1 MAQAQVAVIG
11 GGYGGISVAKLL
23 DAICDVVLIERKDQF
38 VHHAAALRATVNR
51 KWEDAIFMPYDHL
64 LARGKVHQG
73 TVSMVEGNRIHIFGQ
88 DPIEAEYIVIATG
101 SVYHFP
107 AKHVSASTK
116 VSRCQLGQL
125 HEDLAEANSVLIVG
139 GGLVGLEM
147 AGEVRSALPDLE
159 VVVLE
164 QSERILDDPF
174 YLDEF
179 RELVVKQ
186 VKEMGIKLVTGD
198 SLAYLPPYQP
208 AILNHFEVQTRTGK
222 RISAD
227 MWFQC
232 YGAKPITGFMRSS
245 EYRNIL
251 KADGSIR
258 VRPTLQVVGHDHMY
272 AIGDVTDVPEN
283 KRADAARRHARVAV
297 ANIAAQLDGREPEHT
312 YEPSIN
318 WVVVPLGSVR
328 GASQLVDT
336 RGKIKV
342 VGAAQTADIKGSD
355 LMVST
360 LRSQLNLP

>member
-1 MAQAQVAVIG
+1 MAQVAVIG

-38 VHHAAALRATVNR
+38 IHHAAALRAAVNR

-73 TVSMVEGNRIHIFGQ
+73 TVSMVEGNRIHISEQ

-101 SVYHFP
+101 SVYPFP
-107 AKHVSASTK
+107 ARHANSSTK
-116 VSRCQLGQL
+116 VSRYQLGQL
-125 HEDLAEANSVLIVG
+125 HEDLAGAKRILIVG

-147 AGEVRSALPDLE
+147 AGEVKSALPDLE
-159 VVVLE
+159 VAVLE
-164 QSERILDDPF
+164 QREQILDDPV

-179 RELVVKQ
+179 RDLVIKQ
-186 VKEMGIKLVTGD
+186 AKEMGIELVTGD
-198 SLAYLPPYQP
+198 SLAYLPPCQP
-208 AILNHFEVQTRTGK
+208 ATLNHFEVHTRAGK

-245 EYRNIL
+245 EYRDIV

-258 VRPTLQVVGHDHMY
+258 VRPTLQVVGHDRMY

-283 KRADAARRHARVAV
+283 KRADAARRHARVVV
-297 ANIAAQLDGREPEHT
+297 ANIATQLDGHEPKYT

-318 WVVVPLGSVR
+318 WVVLPLGPAH
-328 GASQLVDT
+328 GASQLVDN